1 MRFWAVFLR
10 FGFAMLVSGCLYG
23 AAAARRQTQLYPPR
37 HLATSRC
44 RSILAFRLPHLYFCH
59 TTPRIAAYLRGEHC
73 PQPCHLRPRSKHSAP
88 AVAHATK
95 GSLKPFPHVS
105 GCLLAWRQKPKPPL
119 IHRLHQRKPRHA
131 ALLRC
136 HAFGKHRQRA
146 HPHAVIAV

>member
-73 PQPCHLRPRSKHSAP
+73 HPRPKYSAP
-88 AVAHATK
+88 AFAHSTNK
-95 GSLKPFPHVS
+95 RQPETVFSVS

-131 ALLRC
+131 TLLRYDV
-136 HAFGKHRQRA
+136 FGKHRQRA

>member
-73 PQPCHLRPRSKHSAP
+73 HPRPKYSAP
-88 AVAHATK
+88 AFAHSTNK
-95 GSLKPFPHVS
+95 RQPETVFSVS

-119 IHRLHQRKPRHA
+119 ITRLRECKPRPA
-131 ALLRC
+131 ALASSD
-136 HAFGKHRQRA
+136 AFGKHRPRE

>member
-23 AAAARRQTQLYPPR
+23 ASAARRQTQLYPPR

-59 TTPRIAAYLRGEHC
+59 TTPRITAYLRGEHC
-73 PQPCHLRPRSKHSAP
+73 HPRPKYSAP
-88 AVAHATK
+88 AFAHSTNK
-95 GSLKPFPHVS
+95 RQPETVFSVS
-105 GCLLAWRQKPKPPL
+105 GCLWAWWKNKPPL
-119 IHRLHQRKPRHA
+119 VHRLNQRKPCHA
-131 ALLRC
+131 TPLRC